1 MEKTKKNNN
10 EKIVSFF
17 DDNDSGFK
25 LWQTPKFEEE
35 TKLKTQ
41 QVLAKTQ
48 FYKKGKRFGLKTMR
62 WYYLCKDYIFYKKVK
77 KQF

>member
-17 DDNDSGFK
+17 DDNRSGFK
-25 LWQTPKFEEE
+25 LWQTPNFEEE

-48 FYKKGKRFGLKTMR
+48 FYKKGKMFGLKTMR

-77 KQF
+77 KKF